1 MLVIGLII
9 YDDLTPLSWAIAPA
23 AGESI
28 MKLLLT
34 KGANIHIK
42 DSNDKTPLHHAA
54 NNKNQRMPVTINS

>member
-1 MLVIGLII
+1 
-9 YDDLTPLSWAIAPA
+9 
-23 AGESI
+23 

-54 NNKNQRMPVTINS
+54 QKGLRTIVKLLIDKGADVHAKDHIGFTYDQY